1 MKFSLLLAAAC
12 AAAVAALPLRA
23 DDDATHLAFKD
34 PAKPGTLRLNVASGR
49 IRVHGTKDADITV
62 VTNARP
68 NDAPPRKDGLRVLT
82 AVSGY
87 SVRQKDNDVSLDL
100 GYGRAR
106 HGETQFDIGVP
117 PHTAVIIS
125 SYSGDTT
132 CTGLDGDLEIHNS
145 SGRVVLNDVRGG
157 ASVETMNG
165 PVTAQIT
172 ALAPGHPLSFSS
184 MNGQVE
190 LHLPKDA
197 KANLQ
202 LRTQNGSIL
211 TDFDERELVSK
222 SSGSGEMKA
231 DDDDSSGTSVLSQRD
246 RDAIRNAA
254 REAAQAAREAAQEA
268 RQGLAEAG
276 ITTMP
281 PLPPLPPMTGGR
293 TVSGVLNGG
302 GVEISAATM
311 NGDVIVR
318 KQ

>member
-1 MKFSLLLAAAC
+1 MKLPLLLAAVC
-12 AAAVAALPLRA
+12 AAAAVLPPRAAA
-23 DDDATHLAFKD
+23 DTSHLAFKD

-62 VTNARP
+62 ETNARP
-68 NDAPPRKDGLRVLT
+68 NDAPRKDGLRVLT

-87 SVRQKDNDVSLDL
+87 SVRQQDNEVSLDF

-132 CTGLDGDLEIHNS
+132 CTAVDGDLEIHNS
-145 SGRVVLNDVRGG
+145 SGRVTLSEVRGG

-165 PVTAQIT
+165 PVTATIA
-172 ALAPGHPLSFSS
+172 ALVPGHPLSFTS

-211 TDFDERELVSK
+211 TDFDESDLVAK
-222 SSGSGEMKA
+222 SSGSAEVKSG
-231 DDDDSSGTSVLSQRD
+231 DDEGPGTSFLSQHD
-246 RDAIRNAA
+246 RDAIRDAA

-276 ITTMP
+276 IGTMP
-281 PLPPLPPMTGGR
+281 PMPPLPPMTGGR
-293 TVSGVLNGG
+293 TVSGVLHGG

-318 KQ
+318 KE